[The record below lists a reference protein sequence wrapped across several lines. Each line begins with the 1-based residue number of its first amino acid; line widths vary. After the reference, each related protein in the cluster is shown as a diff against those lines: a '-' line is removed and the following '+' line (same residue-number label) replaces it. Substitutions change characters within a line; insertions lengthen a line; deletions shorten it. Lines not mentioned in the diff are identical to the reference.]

1 MERILITGGSGFLGR
16 ELALKLKNNY
26 EVILGS
32 RNNGLNQEAEHHS
45 EEEMIDLIKLGT
57 QWMISCN

>member
-1 MERILITGGSGFLGR
+1 MERILITVGSGFLGI

-32 RNNGLNQEAEHHS
+32 RNSGLNQEADHHS
-45 EEEMIDLIKLGT
+45 QEEKIGLIKLGT
-57 QWMISCN
+57 FS